1 MIILG
6 VVLLCGCAAAPRP
19 AQAVLPDGVVV
30 AFVDGFHS
38 GVVLARS
45 AAPAE
50 LLPEGELRPWI
61 AFHFGE
67 RRWITGQASGAGDA
81 FLLAVRPGAGGMQVD
96 GLDWWVHDR
105 GGTDT
110 ARVRV
115 WAFPA
120 TAAALEGVRARL
132 RAWVEPGAP
141 PAELRPG
148 TRWWPTVRRWSLTGN
163 CHDFTADILLGAG
176 IRVDR
181 PPIML
186 AAGMRASLDEAWEL
200 QDTAR
205 AGP

>member
-1 MIILG
+1 M
-6 VVLLCGCAAAPRP
+6 
-19 AQAVLPDGVVV
+19 VV

-38 GVVLARS
+38 GIVLAHA

-50 LLPEGELRPWI
+50 LLPDGELRPWI

-67 RRWITGQASGAGDA
+67 RRWITGEASGAGDA
-81 FLLAVRPGAGGMQVD
+81 FRLAIRPGAGGMQVD

-115 WAFPA
+115 WAFPV
-120 TAAALEGVRARL
+120 TASALEGVRERL
-132 RAWVEPGAP
+132 RAWVEPGAQA
-141 PAELRPG
+141 AELRPG
-148 TRWWPTVRRWSLTGN
+148 SRWWPTARHWSLTGN

-186 AAGMRASLDEAWEL
+186 AAGMRASLDEAWEA
-200 QDTAR
+200 QDGIR